1 MMKRLLTAALAV
13 ILTLLLAAC
22 SDSNNSAN
30 LPSVSTGDNS
40 VLGTDFQK
48 DMHQSTTFNISNIYE
63 TKDGYCFEYSGMLY
77 YLDKETGESTIL
89 CGKPDCDHEWA
100 EGGGCN
106 AQVNTQMFLTYY
118 DGKIYFNNSSS
129 VLENG
134 AYVDKGERLFSMNLD
149 GTEHDVVQNLDFT
162 PGGDTNMFVNTPM
175 IHRGNVYFCYS
186 GVLYKATLGDDIKN
200 ATKIFGDEIISDG
213 SMIVDTNA
221 VYYELW
227 ADGDMVYFMA
237 KNIKQSNGTYKD
249 TLFSYDPQTN
259 KTEQVWQVPDESDVG
274 SWDTTGVS
282 VSQWYISN
290 GYIYFFLCGNDI
302 WYTEL
307 STGETNKLVDLDLEA
322 GIAAFSNEYIA
333 VINKEYSGMI
343 SFTGESSV
351 TGGDTLFVYGYDG
364 KLVEEISLKQ
374 VYKDCDTVSECNIC
388 FVNDGKVYIHADATI
403 SGVYSESFVSNTI
416 QEHHLYVVDIE
427 SGDLEKTGWS
437 YYKEY

>member
-1 MMKRLLTAALAV
+1 MMKRILTAALAV
-13 ILTLLLAAC
+13 ILTLSLAAC
-22 SDSNNSAN
+22 GDNNSAK
-30 LPSVSTGDNS
+30 LPNVSGGDNS

-48 DMHQSTTFNISNIYE
+48 NMNQSTSFRLSEMCE
-63 TKDGYCFEYSGMLY
+63 TSEGYYFTYSGMVY
-77 YLDKETGESTIL
+77 YLDKETGESTVL
-89 CGKPDCDHEWA
+89 CGKPDCSHQFT

-106 AQVNTQMFLTYY
+106 AQANTQMLTYY
-118 DGKIYFNNSSS
+118 NGKIYYNESDS

-134 AYVDKGERLFSMNLD
+134 SWVDKGERLYSMNLD
-149 GTEHDVVQNLDFT
+149 GTEHDAVQNLDFV
-162 PGGDTNMFVNTPM
+162 PRGDTNMFVNAPM

-186 GVLYKATLGDDIKN
+186 GVLYTVPLGDDIEN

-237 KNIKQSNGTYKD
+237 KNVKQSNGTYKD
-249 TLFSYDPQTN
+249 TLFSYDPRTN
-259 KTEQVWQVPDESDVG
+259 KSEKVWQVPDKADVG
-274 SWDTTGVS
+274 TWDTTGVS

-307 STGETNKLVDLDLEA
+307 ATGETNKLIDLDLEA
-322 GIAAFSNEYIA
+322 GSAIFSNDYIA

-351 TGGDTLFVYGYDG
+351 TGGDTLYIYGYDG
-364 KLVEEISLKQ
+364 KLVKEITLKEFYEDNEN
-374 VYKDCDTVSECNIC
+374 VTDCNLLWVS
-388 FVNDGKVYIHADATI
+388 DDKVYIHVDATTVGGINANTGVSTPTINRHYIYYADII
-403 SGVYSESFVSNTI
+403 SGS
-416 QEHHLYVVDIE
+416 IE
-427 SGDLEKTGWS
+427 QTGW
-437 YYKEY
+437 EDVD